1 MIGLRI
7 REESSDGGDDVGK
20 LVVVLGDP
28 GVEFVETS
36 RESLVVREDLA
47 QPNEG
52 ADDGDAHLD
61 RGGAVEDISSLDG
74 AVLREGEGAIT
85 PSTAIST

>member
-47 QPNEG
+47 QPDEG
-52 ADDGDAHLD
+52 ADDGDTHLN
-61 RGGAVEDISSLDG
+61 RLRASENVGSLDG

-85 PSTAIST
+85 PSAAIST